1 MTITTCTISV
11 MMLNNMTVSTTQM
24 LGFIAM
30 LGVTM
35 VAPGGAIMAALGIL
49 QSILDLAKQ

>member
-11 MMLNNMTVSTTQM
+11 VMLNNMTVSTTQM